1 MNRIKPHHICTLRIH
16 LPTIFSPKFTHSQ
29 IHSLS
34 QTHLSLHHTKQSHAF
49 ALLHAQLPHN
59 IPLCASLIL
68 GYASHGDPVSS
79 RLLFQQT
86 MHHRTTAFLW
96 NTLIRGYSIAG
107 VGGGLEVY
115 NQMVRI
121 GVRPDDHTFP
131 FVLKACA
138 DAFEV
143 RKGREVHGSVVKLGF
158 ESDVFVGNTL
168 LSFYG
173 NCGGLRDAGRVFDE
187 MPEKDLVSWNTMI
200 GVFSVNGCWA
210 EVLDLFGE
218 MRLRSGL
225 RPNVVS
231 VVSVLPVCAGV
242 EDEVTASEI
251 HGYVVKVGLEFQVI
265 VGNALLDVY
274 GKCGNVA
281 ALKQVFGEMVEK
293 NLVSWNAI
301 ITSFGYKGHYRD
313 ALDMFR
319 LMIDEGLKP
328 NSITISSFLPVL
340 VELEF
345 FKAGREVHGSSIR
358 MGLESDIFIAN
369 SLIDMYAKSGH
380 STEASNV
387 FYQLDAKNV
396 VSWNAM
402 IANFAQNRFELVAVG
417 LVRQMPDYGE
427 LPNSVTFTNVL
438 PACARMGLVRPG
450 KEIHA
455 RSIHM
460 GCAFDLFVS
469 NALTDMY
476 AKSGHLKLARNVFDT
491 SLRDEVSYNILIVGY
506 SQTSDCSESLSL
518 FSEMQLMGLKQD
530 NVSFMGALS
539 ACANL
544 TAIKQGKEIHGFLLK
559 KLFHIHLF
567 VANSLLDFYTKCGRI
582 VLARNIFNRMTNKDV
597 ASWNTMILGYG
608 MLGELDTAIDLFEN
622 MRKDDVEYDSV
633 SFIAVL
639 SACSHGGLLE
649 KGRKYFDELKAR
661 GIEPTQMHYAC
672 MVDLLGRAGLMEEA
686 AELIKGL
693 PIVPDAN
700 IWGAL
705 LGACRI
711 YGNLELAA
719 WAAEH
724 LFELKPEHSGYYTLL
739 SNMYAETGRW
749 DEANRIRELMKSRG
763 VKKSPGCSWVQI
775 GEQAHAFVVG
785 EKIEGLDL
793 GL

>member
-1 MNRIKPHHICTLRIH
+1 
-16 LPTIFSPKFTHSQ
+16 
-29 IHSLS
+29 
-34 QTHLSLHHTKQSHAF
+34 
-49 ALLHAQLPHN
+49 
-59 IPLCASLIL
+59 
-68 GYASHGDPVSS
+68 
-79 RLLFQQT
+79 

-115 NQMVRI
+115 NQM
-121 GVRPDDHTFP
+121 
-131 FVLKACA
+131 
-138 DAFEV
+138 
-143 RKGREVHGSVVKLGF
+143 GREVHGSVVKLGF

-281 ALKQVFGEMVEK
+281 ALKQVLEK
-293 NLVSWNAI
+293 WSRR
-301 ITSFGYKGHYRD
+301 TC
-313 ALDMFR
+313 
-319 LMIDEGLKP
+319 
-328 NSITISSFLPVL
+328 FLPVL

-387 FYQLDAKNV
+387 FYKLDAKNV

-417 LVRQMPDYGE
+417 LVRQMQDYGE

-491 SLRDEVSYNILIVGY
+491 SLRDEVSYNILIVGH

-544 TAIKQGKEIHGFLLK
+544 TAIKQGKEIHGFLLR

-582 VLARNIFNRMTNKDV
+582 GLARNIFDRMTNKDV

-793 GL
+793 GLWPVESG

>member
-1 MNRIKPHHICTLRIH
+1 M
-16 LPTIFSPKFTHSQ
+16 
-29 IHSLS
+29 
-34 QTHLSLHHTKQSHAF
+34 
-49 ALLHAQLPHN
+49 
-59 IPLCASLIL
+59 
-68 GYASHGDPVSS
+68 
-79 RLLFQQT
+79 
-86 MHHRTTAFLW
+86 
-96 NTLIRGYSIAG
+96 
-107 VGGGLEVY
+107 
-115 NQMVRI
+115 
-121 GVRPDDHTFP
+121 
-131 FVLKACA
+131 
-138 DAFEV
+138 
-143 RKGREVHGSVVKLGF
+143 
-158 ESDVFVGNTL
+158 
-168 LSFYG
+168 
-173 NCGGLRDAGRVFDE
+173 
-187 MPEKDLVSWNTMI
+187 
-200 GVFSVNGCWA
+200 GCWP

-281 ALKQVFGEMVEK
+281 ALKQVLEK
-293 NLVSWNAI
+293 WSRR
-301 ITSFGYKGHYRD
+301 TC
-313 ALDMFR
+313 
-319 LMIDEGLKP
+319 
-328 NSITISSFLPVL
+328 FLPVL

-387 FYQLDAKNV
+387 FYKLDAKNV

-417 LVRQMPDYGE
+417 LVRQMQDYGE
-427 LPNSVTFTNVL
+427 LPNSVTFTNT
-438 PACARMGLVRPG
+438 C
-450 KEIHA
+450 I
-455 RSIHM
+455 
-460 GCAFDLFVS
+460 
-469 NALTDMY
+469 

-491 SLRDEVSYNILIVGY
+491 SLRDE
-506 SQTSDCSESLSL
+506 
-518 FSEMQLMGLKQD
+518 LMGLKQD

-544 TAIKQGKEIHGFLLK
+544 TAIKQGKEIHGFLLR

-582 VLARNIFNRMTNKDV
+582 GLARNIFDRMTNKDV

-639 SACSHGGLLE
+639 SACSHG
-649 KGRKYFDELKAR
+649 
-661 GIEPTQMHYAC
+661 
-672 MVDLLGRAGLMEEA
+672 RAGLMEEA

-700 IWGAL
+700 IW
-705 LGACRI
+705 
-711 YGNLELAA
+711 
-719 WAAEH
+719 
-724 LFELKPEHSGYYTLL
+724 KPGGG
-739 SNMYAETGRW
+739 MR
-749 DEANRIRELMKSRG
+749 
-763 VKKSPGCSWVQI
+763 QI
-775 GEQAHAFVVG
+775 GSGTHEIKGREEESRVQ
-785 EKIEGLDL
+785 L
-793 GL
+793 GSDR